1 MLKIEDLSFSY
12 GAQSI
17 IKNLSLTIEKNGV
30 YAIMGPSGC
39 GKSTLFSLIS
49 GLLKP
54 DSGSITTDAKKL
66 SFSFQEAR
74 LLPWETAEENV
85 NFVLGS
91 KKNTLQKARDALSKV
106 GLGEDRSKY
115 PGELSGGMQK
125 RVSLA
130 RAFAAEGDLILLD
143 EPFSGLDTETK
154 AGIIENV
161 KEIGKNSI
169 ILLITHDINEA
180 NDCAEKVFDF
190 NELNKYR

>member
-12 GAQSI
+12 GTQSI
-17 IKNLSLTIEKNGV
+17 IKNLSLTIEQNGV

-54 DSGSITTDAKKL
+54 DSGSITTDAEKL

-74 LLPWETAEENV
+74 LLPWETAEQNV

-91 KKNTLQKARDALSKV
+91 KKNALQKARGALLKV
-106 GLGEDRSKY
+106 GLGEDRTKY

-130 RAFAAEGDLILLD
+130 RAFAAGGDLILLD
-143 EPFSGLDTETK
+143 EPFAGLDTETK

-190 NELNKYR
+190 YELNK

>member
-12 GAQSI
+12 GTQSI
-17 IKNLSLTIEKNGV
+17 IKNLSLTIEQNGV

-54 DSGSITTDAKKL
+54 DSGSITTDAEKL

-74 LLPWETAEENV
+74 LLPWETAEQNV

-91 KKNTLQKARDALSKV
+91 KKNALQKARGALLKV
-106 GLGEDRSKY
+106 GLGEDRTKY

-130 RAFAAEGDLILLD
+130 RAFAAGGDLILLD
-143 EPFSGLDTETK
+143 EPFEGLDTETK

-190 NELNKYR
+190 YELNK